1 MLIIKNRLIS
11 VRNITNVAVLCF
23 IILLTW
29 STGRAQSSTDGS
41 TPLSIQPG
49 APAGSLGLD
58 DFENV
63 NLFNGNLN
71 FTLPLYKVI
80 GRGEAAVPGKLT
92 Y

>member
-1 MLIIKNRLIS
+1 
-11 VRNITNVAVLCF
+11 VLYH
-23 IILLTW
+23 LTHLVY
-29 STGRAQSSTDGS
+29 GAAQSSTDGS

-80 GRGEAAVPGKLT
+80 GRGEAAVPVNLPIEWHWRIQESLILAQLVMLQ
-92 Y
+92 